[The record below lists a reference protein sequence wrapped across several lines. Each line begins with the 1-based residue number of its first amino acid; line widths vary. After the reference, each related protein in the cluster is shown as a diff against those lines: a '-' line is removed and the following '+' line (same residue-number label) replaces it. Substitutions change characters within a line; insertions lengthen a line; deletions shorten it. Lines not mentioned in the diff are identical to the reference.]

1 MDILWKLEIIL
12 SAIVFGIWVGVI
24 LASAINSKKVIT
36 VLSLGYGA
44 GILLFILFVVKNN
57 IFYQYNYSLSLILAV
72 ICIYLGTLILKR
84 WKTNDENILK
94 TLNGPPIT
102 SSLICFIAFSATVT
116 LILPSINVSDTVLGE
131 TTAVIL
137 ISAILGSYIT
147 FKNILKIKESKY
159 PILIGNLMLIIGFYL
174 FTLGLLVPQ
183 IKEALNMDLIPLSL
197 PNLFILTYV
206 VIVVL
211 VLAGYFIKR
220 NSERL
225 TNVKLRIE

>member
-12 SAIVFGIWVGVI
+12 STIVFGIWVGVI
-24 LASAINSKKVIT
+24 LASANNSKKVVT
-36 VLSLGYGA
+36 VLSLGYGT

-72 ICIYLGTLILKR
+72 IGIYLGTLILKR
-84 WKTNDENILK
+84 WKTNDENVLK
-94 TLNGPPIT
+94 TLNWAPIT
-102 SSLICFIAFSATVT
+102 SSLICFFAFLATVT
-116 LILPSINVSDTVLGE
+116 LILPSINVSDTVIAE

-137 ISAILGSYIT
+137 ISAVLGSYIT

-183 IKEALNMDLIPLSL
+183 IKDTLNSDISPLSL
-197 PNLFILTYV
+197 PNLFIITYV
-206 VIVVL
+206 VIGVL
-211 VLAGYFIKR
+211 VLAGYLIKR
-220 NSERL
+220 DSNRL
-225 TNVKLRIE
+225 VNVK